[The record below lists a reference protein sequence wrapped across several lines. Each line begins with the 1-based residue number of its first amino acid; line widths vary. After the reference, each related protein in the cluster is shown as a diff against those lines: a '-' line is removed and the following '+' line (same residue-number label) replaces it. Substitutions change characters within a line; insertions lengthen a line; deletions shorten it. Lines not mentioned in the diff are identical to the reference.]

1 MGSPNLPSVAGRL
14 QAAAAVAQEGPI
26 SISVPPSALPSQLSA
41 VDVSSLDLAAT
52 AVFYG
57 IESWRLESWLRHEST
72 IRSTS
77 CSANIVISAGLAYL
91 SMPTA
96 NLARHRGSDCCCCCP
111 RALMRLRF
119 KQSIPRRPRPLA
131 SRGISWQ
138 SAGHSSGP
146 QSGLAK
152 QAKHHQAPPSKQ
164 QSGPRLV
171 APCCPCWPC
180 CCVPPQRSFFVSF
193 LAVSRL
199 LLLVFQGWPD
209 SALPAAPKSVSCR
222 SPEMDRQCQ
231 SVGTDASSFPLRL
244 GS

>member
-1 MGSPNLPSVAGRL
+1 MRLHRQTVWIPHFVGSLNLPSVAGRL
-14 QAAAAVAQEGPI
+14 QAAAAVVQEGPI

-52 AVFYG
+52 AVFCS
-57 IESWRLESWLRHEST
+57 IESWRLESWFRHEST

-96 NLARHRGSDCCCCCP
+96 NLARHRGSDCCCCCCCP

-131 SRGISWQ
+131 SRGISWHLMA
-138 SAGHSSGP
+138 SAGRSSGP

-152 QAKHHQAPPSKQ
+152 QAKHHQASPSKQ
-164 QSGPRLV
+164 QSAPGLV
-171 APCCPCWPC
+171 APCCPCCPC
-180 CCVPPQRSFFVSF
+180 CCVPPPPQTKLFCFILSC
-193 LAVSRL
+193 LA
-199 LLLVFQGWPD
+199 
-209 SALPAAPKSVSCR
+209 AAPPGVPR
-222 SPEMDRQCQ
+222 S
-231 SVGTDASSFPLRL
+231 T
-244 GS
+244 

>member
-1 MGSPNLPSVAGRL
+1 MGSLNLPSVAGRL
-14 QAAAAVAQEGPI
+14 QAAAAVVQEGPI

-52 AVFYG
+52 AVFCS

-96 NLARHRGSDCCCCCP
+96 SLARHRGSDCCCCCCP

-131 SRGISWQ
+131 SRGISWHPL
-138 SAGHSSGP
+138 GIP
-146 QSGLAK
+146 LARN
-152 QAKHHQAPPSKQ
+152 QGWPSRPSTTKHHQAS
-164 QSGPRLV
+164 SNRRLD
-171 APCCPCWPC
+171 WWW
-180 CCVPPQRSFFVSF
+180 R
-193 LAVSRL
+193 LAVL
-199 LLLVFQGWPD
+199 
-209 SALPAAPKSVSCR
+209 AAPAAACSPTKLFCFILSCLAAPAPGVPR
-222 SPEMDRQCQ
+222 S
-231 SVGTDASSFPLRL
+231 T
-244 GS
+244 